1 MLKLIL
7 IITLCAPDLSAM
19 ESAYTSALDFSVV
32 ERGAISSSLASVW
45 AAPKMR
51 GHAYTLLR
59 SVGEANVYLRF
70 IQLDATPSYRPMRT
84 FGWNGAIIPVQDL
97 AALTAKIHDGHSGFQ
112 IVEESQPS
120 AIRVVGPAREVLSL
134 TGDPAAAASVRL
146 VLAVP
151 DLPMTQ
157 RFFHDRL
164 EMEVGKTTQA
174 PNAMLSEAFSLD
186 ADTKHPFALVHLAP
200 TYSIE
205 LNGFPMKA
213 KRRPQRKG
221 ELPPALSIV
230 TFKTA
235 SLDSVRALLI
245 SAPKRISS
253 APYNGRRVAAMRG
266 TALELIEVVEDVK

>member
-32 ERGAISSSLASVW
+32 ERGAISSNLASVW

-70 IQLDATPSYRPMRT
+70 IQLDAAPNYRPMST
-84 FGWNGAIIPVQDL
+84 FGWNAAVIPVQDL
-97 AALTAKIHDGHSGFQ
+97 AALTATIRAGPSGFH
-112 IVEESQPS
+112 IVEASQPS
-120 AIRVVGPAREVLSL
+120 AIRVVGPAHEVLYL
-134 TGDPAAAASVRL
+134 TGNPADAASVRL
-146 VLAVP
+146 VLGVP

-157 RFFHDRL
+157 RFFRDRL
-164 EMEVGKTTQA
+164 DLDVGKA
-174 PNAMLSEAFSLD
+174 SSARNGMLSEAFGLESD
-186 ADTKHPFALVHLAP
+186 AQHPFALAQLAP
-200 TYSIE
+200 GYSIE

-230 TFKTA
+230 TFKTS
-235 SLDSVRALLI
+235 SLEPVRALLV
-245 SAPKRISS
+245 APPKRMAG
-253 APYNGRRVAAMRG
+253 APYNGRRVAALRG
-266 TALELIEVVEDVK
+266 TALELIEVVEEVE